1 VTQILQVK
9 VLVQNG
15 DVIMS
20 QVLNIEPD
28 VQQKK
33 RKRPIIL
40 TIVCILLFLRV
51 LLAANF
57 LTLLFLGI
65 LNSDGLNLLSEVVGV
80 TFALAEAGL
89 AVLLLIAVIGLWL
102 LRPWAWRLIMMI
114 IGVLLVLDLWTHFT
128 SASSL
133 LGDLEL
139 LLNIMIVIYLVQ
151 NDVRELFVDA
161 RETIG

>member
-1 VTQILQVK
+1 
-9 VLVQNG
+9 
-15 DVIMS
+15 
-20 QVLNIEPD
+20 
-28 VQQKK
+28 
-33 RKRPIIL
+33 
-40 TIVCILLFLRV
+40 
-51 LLAANF
+51 
-57 LTLLFLGI
+57 
-65 LNSDGLNLLSEVVGV
+65 
-80 TFALAEAGL
+80 
-89 AVLLLIAVIGLWL
+89 
-102 LRPWAWRLIMMI
+102 MI